1 MLPQVETAYRSV
13 ARTAQRA
20 LSNAVVASSSWDG
33 SYFSIPG
40 HASGTDNAPP
50 GWAWVGE
57 QGPELMRMHGGE
69 QILPNSVSRQA
80 AKSYSEYSQ
89 YVALQSV
96 QQRQHVLEAKSA
108 GNTVGSTK
116 KIEMHFHIEAGASP
130 ETVDAWQDY
139 ARRGELKSMVLE
151 AMQDAEADAGR
162 RVMG

>member
-1 MLPQVETAYRSV
+1 MYKRQ
-13 ARTAQRA
+13 
-20 LSNAVVASSSWDG
+20 
-33 SYFSIPG
+33 
-40 HASGTDNAPP
+40 
-50 GWAWVGE
+50 
-57 QGPELMRMHGGE
+57 E

-162 RVMG
+162 RFME